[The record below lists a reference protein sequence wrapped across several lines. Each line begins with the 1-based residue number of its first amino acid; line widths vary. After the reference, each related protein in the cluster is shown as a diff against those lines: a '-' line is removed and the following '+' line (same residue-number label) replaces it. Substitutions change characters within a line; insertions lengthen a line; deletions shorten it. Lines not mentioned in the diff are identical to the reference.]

1 MLGLCCSEPW
11 AAAASMQ
18 GKASRWY
25 GWPCTELSSA
35 WEALSTTVSLGI
47 KTSCTVQAAGS
58 SFASRDGGEWV
69 QAPGGAK
76 VDDFIKSLGSA
87 YAALNRGRL
96 PRPCKA
102 LAVGESVARVVASP
116 ALSRLAVAAR
126 GSYCA
131 RLVLP

>member
-1 MLGLCCSEPW
+1 M
-11 AAAASMQ
+11 
-18 GKASRWY
+18 
-25 GWPCTELSSA
+25 
-35 WEALSTTVSLGI
+35 
-47 KTSCTVQAAGS
+47 QAAGS

-69 QAPGGAK
+69 QAPGGAGL
-76 VDDFIKSLGSA
+76 DDFIKSLGSA

-102 LAVGESVARVVASP
+102 LAVGESVTRVVASP
-116 ALSRLAVAAR
+116 ALSRLTVAAR